1 MATNNDRTMT
11 KQMSIEGSLP
21 PREDN
26 QGSVRLSQMSICGP
40 DSVQLPMTIQSILVH
55 LAILTNLSLRV
66 VRTLANHFQTKI
78 SLVGNLGFGLN

>member
-55 LAILTNLSLRV
+55 LAILTNLSFTCSKDLSKSFP
-66 VRTLANHFQTKI
+66 N
-78 SLVGNLGFGLN
+78 